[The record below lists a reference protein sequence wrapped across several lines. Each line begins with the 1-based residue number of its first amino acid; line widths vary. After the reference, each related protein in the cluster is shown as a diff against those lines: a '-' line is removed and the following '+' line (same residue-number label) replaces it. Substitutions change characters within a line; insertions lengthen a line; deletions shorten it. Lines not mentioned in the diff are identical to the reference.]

1 MFSFDRRE
9 KDRDS
14 GKEPAL
20 MKGAGGG
27 TIEKIQNKNDGGSPA
42 ESIRGTAAVIFA
54 LSVHLKLEAGGILV
68 LGDDAVDLLEISKDH
83 IADDA
88 VLDGGHG
95 IAVL

>member
-27 TIEKIQNKNDGGSPA
+27 TIEKIQNKNGGSPA
-42 ESIRGTAAVIFA
+42 ESIRGSAAIIFY
-54 LSVHLKLEAGGILV
+54 LPRKVCGRRTLHSFAG
-68 LGDDAVDLLEISKDH
+68 K
-83 IADDA
+83 
-88 VLDGGHG
+88 
-95 IAVL
+95 

>member
-27 TIEKIQNKNDGGSPA
+27 TIEKIQNKNGGSPA
-42 ESIRGTAAVIFA
+42 ESIRGSAAIIFA

-68 LGDDAVDLLEISKDH
+68 LGDDAVDLLEIGKDH

>member
-27 TIEKIQNKNDGGSPA
+27 TIEKIQNKNGGRRTLHS
-42 ESIRGTAAVIFA
+42 FA
-54 LSVHLKLEAGGILV
+54 GK
-68 LGDDAVDLLEISKDH
+68 
-83 IADDA
+83 
-88 VLDGGHG
+88 
-95 IAVL
+95 